1 MKREMRNYKF
11 RGKRVDNGAW
21 ETGSLVVKR
30 MGLSDESCCIAD
42 KMTAYHTPV
51 DPSTVGQYTGLK
63 DKNGEEIYE
72 GDVIL
77 ATHIAA
83 RLEYKCVVE
92 WHGDGFVPMCDDG
105 ECAGYGL
112 ASSTAD
118 MFHIQVIGNIH
129 DNPELLKSDS
139 E

>member
-1 MKREMRNYKF
+1 MERKIMF
-11 RGKRVDNGAW
+11 RGKRVDNGEW
-21 ETGSLVVKR
+21 RICSSIEVSTSGITLIGYEEVNPK
-30 MGLSDESCCIAD
+30 
-42 KMTAYHTPV
+42 
-51 DPSTVGQYTGLK
+51 TVGQFTGLL
-63 DKNGEEIYE
+63 DKNGKEIYE

-92 WHGDGFVPMCDDG
+92 WHGDGFVPMCNDG